1 MEVSMKKYQIMATVL
16 VFLNLAGCAKSPP
29 SCDSGEVE
37 TLIKEILLDEIKDDA
52 VKTSV
57 LKALFVK
64 DDDPLKQALLAIP
77 EMSLGA
83 GTPSY
88 NDLQKYKD
96 DQLIG
101 SLLGE
106 IDENAK
112 SLDLE
117 LEGIRTESKDAEV
130 KKSIC
135 LASVNTK
142 VDGESKGL
150 NDIRYLA
157 QLTEKGEIYVEVSSR

>member
-57 LKALFVK
+57 FKAFVK

-83 GTPSY
+83 RTLSY

-130 KKSIC
+130 KKSVC